1 MVMLPAAAVGIILSP
16 VAGAAFDKFGPRGVG
31 IGGLTLMTIS
41 LGLLGTINTRT
52 SVLFVA
58 VFCALQA
65 SGQAIANMP
74 INTWGVN
81 ALPNDMIAH
90 GNAIA
95 NTGRQIAAA
104 IATSLLVTAETSVT
118 LRRRIRG
125 PRCLPVQAGPG
136 TVHRRDYGRSALQ
149 LPGQR

>member
-1 MVMLPAAAVGIILSP
+1 MLGQSATVTGMVMLPAAAVGIILSP

-31 IGGLTLMTIS
+31 IGGLALMTIS
-41 LGLLGTINTRT
+41 LGLLGTITVT

-74 INTWGVN
+74 INTQGVN

-104 IATSLLVTAETSVT
+104 IAT
-118 LRRRIRG
+118 G
-125 PRCLPVQAGPG
+125 FWLPQKHP
-136 TVHRRDYGRSALQ
+136 
-149 LPGQR
+149 

>member
-1 MVMLPAAAVGIILSP
+1 M
-16 VAGAAFDKFGPRGVG
+16 
-31 IGGLTLMTIS
+31 
-41 LGLLGTINTRT
+41 
-52 SVLFVA
+52 LFVA

-118 LRRRIRG
+118 ASHMSQGCLLYTSTTRIEHADDAKG
-125 PRCLPVQAGPG
+125 KVNA
-136 TVHRRDYGRSALQ
+136 
-149 LPGQR
+149 